1 MRKGFYILGL
11 ALIVCAMGIPAS
23 AAGLGA
29 TGLYGTGY
37 DSSGNPITVP
47 NTGTVATPT
56 NIPDGNW
63 TYFYSATAPTSSNI
77 ATYIGGSGTIPY
89 VVQSSNVNGTLFPF
103 YNAVYAPNGW
113 VPNATFGGSQWI
125 APQSIYS
132 NNSNPTLLGDPVGYY
147 TFQLSFDVTSGSSG
161 SIVTIWA
168 ADNAL
173 HAIYLNG
180 GAYLGV
186 TPNPSFGS
194 TTIQPFTGFTNGV
207 NTLDFV
213 VYNAPNTFILDNP
226 AAGNPTGINVDV
238 SINQTPEP
246 ATFLLIGGGL
256 VLLAAF
262 RRRKS

>member
-11 ALIVCAMGIPAS
+11 VLIVCAMGIPVS

-47 NTGTVATPT
+47 NTGTVASPT

-77 ATYIGGSGTIPY
+77 ASYIGSSGTTLY

-103 YNAVYAPNGW
+103 YDAVYAPNGW
-113 VPNATFGGSQWI
+113 VPNAAFGGSQWI

-132 NNSNPTLLGDPVGYY
+132 DYTNASTLGDAPGYY
-147 TFQLSFDVTSGSSG
+147 TFQLSFNVTSGSSG
-161 SIVTIWA
+161 SIVTTWA
-168 ADNAL
+168 ADNFL

-180 GAYLGV
+180 IAYLGV

-194 TTIQPFTGFTNGV
+194 TTIQPFTGFTTGL

-213 VYNAPNTFILDNP
+213 VDNTPNTFVPDNP
-226 AAGNPTGINVDV
+226 SAGNPTGLNV
-238 SINQTPEP
+238 SIFINQTPEP